1 MVVNMKNTG
10 LVALA
15 VVVGALVV
23 LSPIY
28 VPAIQH
34 VISPQPTPQ
43 VQQTQQ
49 PQGQQEA
56 SAPVYVNSSGSVNDT
71 ALSQEINSIPA
82 GELSDSEKKDLLF
95 MREEEKLARDVY
107 LTLYKIWGAQI
118 FANIARS
125 EQTHTDAVKMLLE
138 KYGLPDPA
146 AGKGIG
152 EFTNPELQELYNK
165 LVEEGS
171 KSLVDALK
179 VGALIEEKDI
189 IDLKKAINET
199 DNPDIKLV
207 YENLMRGSRNHL
219 RAFVRMLA
227 QQGVEYKPQLLS
239 MEEYNEIISSP
250 WETGM
255 GGQGGGHGRGGRHG
269 QNNNGWLL
277 PAAPL
282 PIST

>member
-1 MVVNMKNTG
+1 MKNTG

-28 VPAIQH
+28 VPAIQR
-34 VISPQPTPQ
+34 VISPQPTLQ
-43 VQQTQQ
+43 VQQAQQ

-56 SAPVYVNSSGSVNDT
+56 SVPTYVNSSGSVNDT
-71 ALSQEINSIPA
+71 ALSEEVNSIPA
-82 GELSDSEKKDLLF
+82 GELSDGEKKDLLF

-146 AGKGIG
+146 AGKDIG

-255 GGQGGGHGRGGRHG
+255 GGQGGGHGRRGQHG
-269 QNNNGWLL
+269 QSNNGWLL

>member
-1 MVVNMKNTG
+1 MKNTG

-15 VVVGALVV
+15 VVVGALVA

-34 VISPQPTPQ
+34 AIGPQAVPQ
-43 VQQTQQ
+43 AQPVQPAQ
-49 PQGQQEA
+49 PAGQG
-56 SAPVYVNSSGSVNDT
+56 PVYVNSSGSVNET
-71 ALSQEINSIPA
+71 ALSQEISSIPA
-82 GELSDSEKKDLLF
+82 GELSEQEKEDLLF

-125 EQTHTDAVKMLLE
+125 EQTHTDAVKALLE

-146 AGKGIG
+146 AGKGVG

-165 LVEEGS
+165 LVDEGS

-207 YENLMRGSRNHL
+207 YENLMMGSRNHL

-227 QQGVEYKPQLLS
+227 QQGVEYTPQLLS
-239 MEEYNEIISSP
+239 MEEYQQIVGSS

-255 GGQGGGHGRGGRHG
+255 GGQGGQGRGGPHG
-269 QNNNGWLL
+269 QGGNGWLV
-277 PAAPL
+277 PVAPL
-282 PIST
+282 PVSA